1 MGGGVWNFSF
11 HFLVYSANQ
20 EREKESKSLK
30 KMNNDETMA
39 LICCCGI
46 TAIGEGVICIKLLA
60 CFSYCQLLLSSIL
73 RLFGQLQ
80 LRLLF
85 IYKI

>member
-39 LICCCGI
+39 LICCWYNSYWGKSYLYQASCLFFLLP
-46 TAIGEGVICIKLLA
+46 TAIVVHT
-60 CFSYCQLLLSSIL
+60 SIVWAATVKMTVYL
-73 RLFGQLQ
+73 
-80 LRLLF
+80 
-85 IYKI
+85 